1 MVSLTVSVTRK
12 LRIVRKWG
20 WVMKSNLPSVPFPPA
35 RLNQQRCYTHT
46 SAGNNTKACREH
58 FTFKLEFLPI
68 PNPMKHF
75 PSIDG
80 HRKKGGKI
88 IWHRVMRALQGC
100 RFILRYPGAT
110 SLRTQYLN

>member
-20 WVMKSNLPSVPFPPA
+20 WVIKSTV
-35 RLNQQRCYTHT
+35 QQHTHT
-46 SAGNNTKACREH
+46 PAGNKCPNTKACREY

-68 PNPMKHF
+68 PNPMNHF
-75 PSIDG
+75 SSIDG

-88 IWHRVMRALQGC
+88 TWHKVMTALQGC
-100 RFILRYPGAT
+100 RFILWYPGAT